1 MESEIRIKVHSF
13 CDLITN
19 SSTTIFVSTH
29 GKSIQMLKEFVNY
42 LLKNAGSTKKAEDL
56 FTFRIDIDEDWMADK
71 FEDDEIEVP
80 EELGKKIAL
89 LQNSAAKDSW
99 RQIQKLKIDFIREK
113 LDNNE
118 IEVPQDDEPQRED
131 TLVIIPKNNA
141 KDVKDV
147 TKVVREMF
155 SIEESYEG

>member
-1 MESEIRIKVHSF
+1 
-13 CDLITN
+13 
-19 SSTTIFVSTH
+19 
-29 GKSIQMLKEFVNY
+29 MLKEFVNY

>member
-1 MESEIRIKVHSF
+1 
-13 CDLITN
+13 
-19 SSTTIFVSTH
+19 
-29 GKSIQMLKEFVNY
+29 MLKEFVNY
-42 LLKNAGSTKKAEDL
+42 LLKNAASTKKAEDL